1 MKIQKA
7 GNALILTSEIT
18 MEELRLLKKYS
29 PNDLKL
35 KTEDGEDMFAFAE
48 GENAGVSPYG
58 ICFTNADE
66 DGKATVTL
74 LMHNNC
80 EDKNELIADI
90 LVPIKKMYETLEKQI
105 VEKAEQVIKARNEL
119 IGEIN

>member
-7 GNALILTSEIT
+7 GNALILTSEAT

-29 PNDLKL
+29 PDDLKL
-35 KTEDGEDMFAFAE
+35 KTEDGEDLFAFTE
-48 GENAGVSPYG
+48 SKNAGVSPYG

-66 DGKATVTL
+66 EGKATVTL
-74 LMHNNC
+74 LMPNNC

-105 VEKAEQVIKARNEL
+105 VERAEQVIKARNEL
-119 IGEIN
+119 MEEIN